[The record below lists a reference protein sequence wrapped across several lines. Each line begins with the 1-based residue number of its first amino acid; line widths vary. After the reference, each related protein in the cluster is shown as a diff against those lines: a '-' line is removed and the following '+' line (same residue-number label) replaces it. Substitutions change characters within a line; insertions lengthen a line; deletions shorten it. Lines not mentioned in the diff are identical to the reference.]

1 MYLELSRERELEI
14 RKAQLPEI
22 SCREIILG
30 NTMSM
35 SVLEYLDSRVG
46 CKMFWMN
53 ELTARVERT
62 HW

>member
-22 SCREIILG
+22 SSREIILG

-35 SVLEYLDSRVG
+35 SVLEYLDSRVD
-46 CKMFWMN
+46 CKMF
-53 ELTARVERT
+53 
-62 HW
+62 

>member
-22 SCREIILG
+22 SSREIILG

-35 SVLEYLDSRVG
+35 SVLEHLDSRVG
-46 CKMFWMN
+46 CKMF
-53 ELTARVERT
+53 
-62 HW
+62 